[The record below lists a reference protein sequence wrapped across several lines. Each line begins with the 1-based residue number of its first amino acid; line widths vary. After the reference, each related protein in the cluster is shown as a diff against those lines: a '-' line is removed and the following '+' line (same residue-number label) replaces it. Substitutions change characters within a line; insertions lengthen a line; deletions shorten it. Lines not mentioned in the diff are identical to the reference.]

1 MELTYMVQG
10 ADGKEYGPASL
21 KQLSGWVREGRLQ
34 PQAGVRRND
43 MEGWAAAADF
53 TELQPLFDIDA
64 SVPVANTAQGT
75 VVRKAPGAAA
85 HVKSGASW
93 FYVVAVLS
101 LVNTITA
108 FIGMPIRFIVGLGI
122 TQVIDEFGSTVDG
135 GGKIVALLLDLL
147 AAGVFVLFGIFAN
160 KAHKWAFIV
169 GMVLFALDGLIF
181 LLTQSWLGVA
191 FHAFVLFCLFRGF
204 RACRRV

>member
-34 PQAGVRRND
+34 AQAGVRRSD
-43 MEGWAAAADF
+43 MDGWAAAADF
-53 TELQPLFDIDA
+53 TELQSLF
-64 SVPVANTAQGT
+64 GT
-75 VVRKAPGAAA
+75 VGTEPAGAATQGNVARKAPAAAA

-93 FYVVAVLS
+93 FYLIAVLS
-101 LVNTITA
+101 MINTIAA
-108 FIGMPIRFIVGLGI
+108 FSGSSWRFIVGLGI
-122 TQVIDEFGSTVDG
+122 TQLFDEFGSTMG
-135 GGKIVALLLDLL
+135 GSGKIVALLLDLL
-147 AAGVFVLFGIFAN
+147 AAAVFVLFGIFAN

-204 RACRRV
+204 RACRRI